1 LSLTLS
7 RYLKDFS
14 AEQAPISD
22 ISDMVFAGPTEFPE
36 STAEPPIDVEAER
49 RAAYAEGHDAATQ
62 ELSQKHQAELDAMS
76 ESLRA
81 EADAL
86 RARYEVQAAE
96 RIAAD
101 MTRIATM
108 LGQAISAEAAAVL
121 APIMTETL
129 TTKAV
134 ADLADLVRAAILDGS
149 AGPIS
154 VSGPRHLFEA
164 LQANLGEEAA
174 LLRHVEAQDVDLD
187 LTVTIGESVL
197 VTRMSAWAASLK
209 EILK

>member
-1 LSLTLS
+1 MSLTLS

-22 ISDMVFAGPTEFPE
+22 FPDMALAELPEFPE
-36 STAEPPIDVEAER
+36 SVVEPPVDVEAER

-62 ELSQKHQAELDAMS
+62 ELAQKHQAELDVMA
-76 ESLRA
+76 ESSRA
-81 EADAL
+81 EIDAL
-86 RARYEVQAAE
+86 RARYEEQAAA

-101 MTRIATM
+101 MTNIATM
-108 LGQAISAEAAAVL
+108 LGQAISADAAAVL

-129 TTKAV
+129 TSKAI
-134 ADLADLVRAAILDGS
+134 ADLADLVREAILDGS

-154 VSGPRHLFEA
+154 VNGPKHLFKA
-164 LQANLGEEAA
+164 LQANLGEETA
-174 LLRHVEAQDVDLD
+174 LLRHVEAQDVD

>member
-1 LSLTLS
+1 VSPAIS

-14 AEQAPISD
+14 AEQAPLP
-22 ISDMVFAGPTEFPE
+22 DMPDMAF
-36 STAEPPIDVEAER
+36 AEPLEFHDTAVEPPVDVEAER
-49 RAAYAEGHDAATQ
+49 RAAYAEGHETATQ
-62 ELSQKHQAELDAMS
+62 ELSEKHRAECDAMTLS
-76 ESLRA
+76 FRA
-81 EADAL
+81 EMDAL
-86 RARYEVQAAE
+86 RARYEEQAAE

-101 MTRIATM
+101 LTRIATM

-121 APIMTETL
+121 APIMTETM
-129 TTKAV
+129 TMKAV
-134 ADLADLVRAAILDGS
+134 ADLADLVRTAILDGG

-164 LQANLGEEAA
+164 LQASLGEDAA
-174 LLRHVEAQDVDLD
+174 LLRHVEAEDVD

>member
-1 LSLTLS
+1 VSLTLS

-14 AEQAPISD
+14 AEQVVPPHVE
-22 ISDMVFAGPTEFPE
+22 DMVFAEPAEFIE
-36 STAEPPIDVEAER
+36 SPLAPPIDIEAER
-49 RAAYAEGHDAATQ
+49 RAAYMEGHEAATQ
-62 ELSQKHQAELDAMS
+62 ELTQKHQAELEARDAASRAEMDAM
-76 ESLRA
+76 RI
-81 EADAL
+81 
-86 RARYEVQAAE
+86 RYEEQAAE
-96 RIAAD
+96 KIAADVTRIAA
-101 MTRIATM
+101 M
-108 LGQAISAEAAAVL
+108 LGQAISTEVAAIL

-134 ADLADLVRAAILDGS
+134 ADLAELVRVAILDGS

-154 VSGPRHLFEA
+154 VSGPRHLFEV
-164 LQANLGEEAA
+164 LHDRLGDDGS
-174 LLRHVEAQDVDLD
+174 LLRHVEADDID

>member
-1 LSLTLS
+1 MSLTLS

-14 AEQAPISD
+14 AEQAPVSA
-22 ISDMVFAGPTEFPE
+22 ISDMVFAEPAEFSE
-36 STAEPPIDVEAER
+36 NVAEPLVDIEAER
-49 RAAYAEGHDAATQ
+49 RAGYAEGHEAAAQ
-62 ELSQKHQAELDAMS
+62 ELSQKHQAELDAMT
-76 ESLRA
+76 ESFRA
-81 EADAL
+81 ETDAL
-86 RARYEVQAAE
+86 RARYEEQAAE

-108 LGQAISAEAAAVL
+108 LGQAISADVAAVL

-134 ADLADLVRAAILDGS
+134 ADLADLVRLAILDGS
-149 AGPIS
+149 VGSIS
-154 VSGPRHLFEA
+154 VSGPHHLFEA
-164 LQANLGEEAA
+164 LQANLGEEGA
-174 LLRHVEAQDVDLD
+174 LLRHIEVPDVD

-197 VTRMSAWAASLK
+197 VTRMSAWAASLR

>member
-1 LSLTLS
+1 MTLS
-7 RYLKDFS
+7 F
-14 AEQAPISD
+14 
-22 ISDMVFAGPTEFPE
+22 
-36 STAEPPIDVEAER
+36 
-49 RAAYAEGHDAATQ
+49 
-62 ELSQKHQAELDAMS
+62 
-76 ESLRA
+76 RA
-81 EADAL
+81 EMDAL
-86 RARYEVQAAE
+86 RARYEEQAAE

-101 MTRIATM
+101 LTRIATM

-121 APIMTETL
+121 APIMTETM
-129 TTKAV
+129 TMKAV
-134 ADLADLVRAAILDGS
+134 ADLADLVRTAILDGG

-164 LQANLGEEAA
+164 LQASLGEDAA
-174 LLRHVEAQDVDLD
+174 LLRHVEAEDVD

>member
-1 LSLTLS
+1 LTLS

-14 AEQAPISD
+14 AEQAPVSA
-22 ISDMVFAGPTEFPE
+22 ISDMVFAEPAEFSE
-36 STAEPPIDVEAER
+36 SAVEPPVDIEAER
-49 RAAYAEGHDAATQ
+49 RAAYAEGHEAATQ
-62 ELSQKHQAELDAMS
+62 ELSEKHQAALEAAT
-76 ESLRA
+76 ESFRVEMDTLRI
-81 EADAL
+81 
-86 RARYEVQAAE
+86 RYEEQAAE
-96 RIAAD
+96 RIASD

-134 ADLADLVRAAILDGS
+134 ADLADLVRAAILDGG

-154 VSGPRHLFEA
+154 VSGPHHLFEA

-174 LLRHVEAQDVDLD
+174 LLRHIEAEDVD

-197 VTRMSAWAASLK
+197 VTRMSAWAASLR

>member
-1 LSLTLS
+1 MSLTLS

-14 AEQAPISD
+14 AEQVPLPHVE
-22 ISDMVFAGPTEFPE
+22 DMAF
-36 STAEPPIDVEAER
+36 AEPVEFAESPLEPPVDVEAER
-49 RAAYAEGHDAATQ
+49 RIAYAEGHEAATR
-62 ELSQKHQAELDAMS
+62 ELTQKHQAEIDGMAQS
-76 ESLRA
+76 FRA
-81 EADAL
+81 EMDAL
-86 RARYEVQAAE
+86 RIRYEEQAAE
-96 RIAAD
+96 KIAAD

-108 LGQAISAEAAAVL
+108 LGQAISTEAAAIL

-134 ADLADLVRAAILDGS
+134 ADLAELVRAAILDGS

-154 VSGPRHLFEA
+154 VSGPRHLFE
-164 LQANLGEEAA
+164 LLHDHLGDAGA
-174 LLRHVEAQDVDLD
+174 LLRHFEADDVD

>member
-1 LSLTLS
+1 MSLTLS

-14 AEQAPISD
+14 AEQVSPPHVE
-22 ISDMVFAGPTEFPE
+22 DMAF
-36 STAEPPIDVEAER
+36 AEPAEFVDGPMEPPVDVEAER
-49 RAAYAEGHDAATQ
+49 RAAYAQGHEAATQ
-62 ELSQKHQAELDAMS
+62 ELSQTHQAELDAVN
-76 ESLRA
+76 ESFRA
-81 EADAL
+81 EMDAL
-86 RARYEVQAAE
+86 RIRYEEQAAE
-96 RIAAD
+96 KIAAD
-101 MTRIATM
+101 MSRIATM
-108 LGQAISAEAAAVL
+108 LGQAISTEAAAIL

-134 ADLADLVRAAILDGS
+134 ADLAELVRAAILDGS

-164 LQANLGEEAA
+164 LHSHLGDDGA
-174 LLRHVEAQDVDLD
+174 LLRHVEAQDVD

>member
-1 LSLTLS
+1 VSLTLS

-14 AEQAPISD
+14 AEQVPPPPVE
-22 ISDMVFAGPTEFPE
+22 DMAFAETAEFPE
-36 STAEPPIDVEAER
+36 SLLEPPVDVEAER
-49 RAAYAEGHDAATQ
+49 RAAYAQGHEAATQ
-62 ELSQKHQAELDAMS
+62 ELTQKHQAEIDGMTQS
-76 ESLRA
+76 FHA
-81 EADAL
+81 EMDAL
-86 RARYEVQAAE
+86 RIRYEEQAAE
-96 RIAAD
+96 KIAAD
-101 MTRIATM
+101 MNRIATM
-108 LGQAISAEAAAVL
+108 LGQAISTEAAAVL

-129 TTKAV
+129 TAKAV
-134 ADLADLVRAAILDGS
+134 GDLAGLVRAAILDGS

-164 LQANLGEEAA
+164 LHDHLGDDGS
-174 LLRHVEAQDVDLD
+174 LLRHVEAQDVD

>member
-1 LSLTLS
+1 MSLTLS

-14 AEQAPISD
+14 AEQAPPAGLA
-22 ISDMVFAGPTEFPE
+22 DMVFAEPMEFAE
-36 STAEPPIDVEAER
+36 TAVEPPVDVEAER

-62 ELSQKHQAELDAMS
+62 DLSQKHRAELDAMS
-76 ESLRA
+76 ETFRA

-86 RARYEVQAAE
+86 RARYEEQAAE

-129 TTKAV
+129 TTRAV
-134 ADLADLVRAAILDGS
+134 ADLADLVRSAILDGS

-154 VSGPRHLFEA
+154 VSGPGHLFEA
-164 LQANLGEEAA
+164 LQAKLGEEAA
-174 LLRHVEAQDVDLD
+174 LLRHIEAQDVD